1 MTRLKEEQMK
11 KIALI
16 FVTVATLAT
25 TLASP
30 VEARGW
36 RGGGWGWGP
45 GIGLGIAAGALA
57 AGAYGVYG
65 PMDLTAMVLD
75 TTATNGPRYA
85 YYGPGFYRPRYGW

>member
-1 MTRLKEEQMK
+1 MK

-25 TLASP
+25 ALASP

-36 RGGGWGWGP
+36 RG
-45 GIGLGIAAGALA
+45 AAGAGVRASDLVSQLA
-57 AGAYGVYG
+57 PWQRAPTAPMG

-75 TTATNGPRYA
+75 TTATTARDMHPTDRA
-85 YYGPGFYRPRYGW
+85 SRPRPRYYYGW